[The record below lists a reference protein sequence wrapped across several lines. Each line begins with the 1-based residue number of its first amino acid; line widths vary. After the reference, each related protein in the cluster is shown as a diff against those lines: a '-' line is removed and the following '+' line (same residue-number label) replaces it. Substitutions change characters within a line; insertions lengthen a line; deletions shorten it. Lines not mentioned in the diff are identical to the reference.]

1 MTDPELSPSAVA
13 QPLRVR
19 GRPRSARVEEAVLDA
34 ALDMLVS
41 EGVGGITMEAL
52 AARAGVG
59 KATLY
64 RRWKSKSAVLVD
76 AVMQVSEP
84 VDFVPTVDLR
94 ADLVT
99 MADQARRKLTHSL
112 AGRIMPRLMSAA
124 LDDPELMQIYWER
137 AVLPRR
143 KLADERLRA
152 AVDAGE
158 LRADL
163 DLELLADVIF
173 GPLVYRKV
181 FAAARPAPDRA
192 MTEAIIDLVLD
203 GALKPRSGSG
213 LAPAVGDR

>member
-1 MTDPELSPSAVA
+1 MTSRVVPIEPT
-13 QPLRVR
+13 RVR
-19 GRPRSARVEEAVLDA
+19 GRPRSAHVEQAVLDA

-84 VDFVPTVDLR
+84 AAFTPTPDLR
-94 ADLVT
+94 SDLINI
-99 MADQARRKLTHSL
+99 ADQARRKLNHSM
-112 AGRIMPRLMSAA
+112 AGKIMPRLMSAA
-124 LDDPELMQIYWER
+124 LDDPELMQIYWEQ

-143 KLADERLRA
+143 RLADARLQA
-152 AVDAGE
+152 AVREGE

-163 DLELLADVIF
+163 DLDLVADMLF
-173 GPLVYRKV
+173 GSMVYRKL
-181 FAAARPAPDRA
+181 FAAVRPLPDRR
-192 MTEAIIDLVLD
+192 MIEQVVDLLLS
-203 GALKPRSGSG
+203 GARVTTPASGS
-213 LAPAVGDR
+213 